1 MKKPKKQIN
10 RFTRVLIPAILC
22 LVAVISARSSEPTC
36 NGKPLSAWLLI
47 LKTGHTSAGEPVKE
61 ADAQEAIRQIG
72 TNGIHT
78 LIDLLGVKDENVKK
92 VLSNIHDKNLTFY
105 YKCDENTIASQ
116 ESLRKLGVDGFAI
129 LGTNAECAVPQ
140 IAKVFDEHDNETA
153 FQAARALSKVGPK
166 GFSVLTNAINDPDA
180 GVRDVVLQVIGAEG
194 SGDPQVIRQFF
205 INALKDTNT
214 FIRLDAAGFL
224 RGKDPDLVI
233 PVLIPLLDG
242 SGHDAFAAAR
252 MLGACGPAAKNAAPK
267 LLSMFT
273 NIVVGPEE
281 RLAKSLG
288 MDLMG
293 ALKAIDTDTAAK
305 AEDFLVNSG
314 PLNYARDGYTTTLL
328 KNGKELIAGGSIHT
342 EIPTV
347 KNRYLSSAELFDP
360 KTSKWIKTGE
370 MSTPRVY
377 HMAVLLPN
385 GKVLVTGGIDGKG
398 HDLTSAEL
406 YDPTTGQWTAMGWMH
421 DSHWS
426 ERMALQTDGK
436 VLVYEGGFDQYPVVG
451 HELYDP
457 ATGAWTVIPKEQE
470 HNRAWRPS
478 PKQ

>member
-1 MKKPKKQIN
+1 MSK
-10 RFTRVLIPAILC
+10 
-22 LVAVISARSSEPTC
+22 
-36 NGKPLSAWLLI
+36 
-47 LKTGHTSAGEPVKE
+47 
-61 ADAQEAIRQIG
+61 
-72 TNGIHT
+72 
-78 LIDLLGVKDENVKK
+78 
-92 VLSNIHDKNLTFY
+92 IHDKNLTFY

-140 IAKVFDEHDNETA
+140 IAKVFHEYDNETA
-153 FQAARALSKVGPK
+153 FQAAHALSKVGPK

-194 SGDPQVIRQFF
+194 GGDPQVVRQFF

-224 RGKDPDLVI
+224 RGKDPDMVI

-281 RLAKSLG
+281 RLAQSLG
-288 MDLMG
+288 VDLME

-314 PLNYARDGYTTTLL
+314 PLNYARNGYTRTLL
-328 KNGKELIAGGSIHT
+328 PNGKELIAGGCIHT
-342 EIPTV
+342 EIPKIT
-347 KNRYLSSAELFDP
+347 NRDLASTELLDSTT
-360 KTSKWIKTGE
+360 KKWTETGE
-370 MSTPRVY
+370 MNVERCY
-377 HMAVLLPN
+377 HMATLLRN
-385 GKVLVTGGIDGKG
+385 GKVLVTGGVDGKG
-398 HDLTSAEL
+398 HDLTNAEL
-406 YDPTTGQWTAMGWMH
+406 YDPTTGQWTVTGSMH

-426 ERMALQTDGK
+426 EHMALQRDGK

-457 ATGAWTVIPKEQE
+457 TTGVWTVIPKEQE
-470 HNRAWRPS
+470 RSRAWRPS
-478 PKQ
+478 PKQQ